1 MDWFA
6 INDTELRQFH
16 MAGLI
21 AGGGDSVL
29 PVVNEIRSRKISYT
43 SEAEK
48 PTTNKARQRATREIC
63 PVCQGRGRRDKSR
76 NGKLEYSSCEK
87 CGGSGKLLP
96 C

>member
-6 INDTELRQFH
+6 INDTELRQFN

-29 PVVNEIRSRKISYT
+29 PVVNEIRGRKISYT

-48 PTTNKARQRATREIC
+48 PTTNKQRVPCGFR
-63 PVCQGRGRRDKSR
+63 KSECTNKGSVI
-76 NGKLEYSSCEK
+76 NGKWVCSNHQ
-87 CGGSGKLLP
+87 
-96 C
+96 